1 MIDDENLALLCGQ
14 VWGALMAQHST
25 GWTAPTEVMPV
36 YDDEGN
42 YTNELRITRPS
53 GVYRLTIVADNAS

>member
-14 VWGALMAQHST
+14 VWGALMAQDPAR
-25 GWTAPTEVMPV
+25 WTAPTDVMPV

-42 YTNELRITRPS
+42 YTNALRITRPS
-53 GVYRLTIVADNAS
+53 GTYRLTIVVDNA